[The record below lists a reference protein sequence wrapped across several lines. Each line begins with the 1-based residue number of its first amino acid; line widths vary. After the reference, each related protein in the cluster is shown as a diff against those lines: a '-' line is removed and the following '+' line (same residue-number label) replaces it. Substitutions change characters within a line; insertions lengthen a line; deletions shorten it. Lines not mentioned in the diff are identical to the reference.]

1 MGDLS
6 LKVVSLFGTADPA
19 VANKVGVGGFSHKGV
34 NVVPTLSRSRPDCL
48 YPAVICVLPQGIG
61 METEFLGRFAAWDVS
76 HMKILPRLLG
86 FVSETRSSR

>member
-6 LKVVSLFGTADPA
+6 LKVVPLFGTADPA

-48 YPAVICVLPQGIG
+48 YPAVICVLSQRIG
-61 METEFLGRFAAWDVS
+61 WDGDRVPGPLCGLGCISYEDTS
-76 HMKILPRLLG
+76 QDC
-86 FVSETRSSR
+86 